1 MKKLFVTTAALLLL
15 IVAPIVVA
23 TPALAANE
31 LVFDADTTIDL
42 SDPDTDLTILN
53 NSQVDSM
60 TRNAGS
66 VDFTMSTDG
75 KLTIRSSAR
84 KTMSH
89 NSTALPVNY
98 TCGSSYSEITI
109 PALVGVSAST
119 FRITITSD
127 TCTTSGGTTGSS
139 GGGGGGGGVT
149 TTIETTAPA
158 ETTTEAT
165 ETTVA
170 ETTTVDTV
178 TTETATTESAD
189 TAFAQKIVEIATEA
203 TEVISASA
211 ETIALNVGAS
221 RDVSVEQTTVS
232 TYVAPIISSIANVS
246 SQTQTVITNFIA
258 YGTQTT
264 TVLGAG
270 ERAGVINSF
279 KKAYSKLPTSE
290 VDWQDAIKIANGR
303 FPSQQSIKKEQ
314 EALKTFIKIYKRLP
328 DFSNTH
334 DEAALKIVTYGIR
347 PTTRNLDSEKFAIKV
362 FKSVYG
368 NNPTTTTDWDI
379 MRAISYSG
387 ATR

>member
-1 MKKLFVTTAALLLL
+1 MKKLFVTTVALLLF
-15 IVAPIVVA
+15 VAPIVVA
-23 TPALAANE
+23 RPALAANE

-42 SDPDTDLTILN
+42 SSPDTDLTILN

-60 TRNAGS
+60 TTNAGS
-66 VDFTMSTDG
+66 IAFTMSTDG
-75 KLTIRSSAR
+75 KLTLRSASR

-89 NSTALPVNY
+89 NSTSLPINY
-98 TCGSSYSEITI
+98 TCGASYSEIEI

-119 FRITITSD
+119 FTITVTSD
-127 TCTTSGGTTGSS
+127 TCTTVGGTTG
-139 GGGGGGGGVT
+139 GGGGGGGGVSTTVETQPATTET
-149 TTIETTAPA
+149 TTTTA
-158 ETTTEAT
+158 TTEAT
-165 ETTVA
+165 ATT
-170 ETTTVDTV
+170 ETTTA
-178 TTETATTESAD
+178 ESATTE
-189 TAFAQKIVEIATEA
+189 FAQKIVVIATEA
-203 TEVISASA
+203 TQVMSATA

-232 TYVAPIISSIANVS
+232 TYVTPLISDLSNVS
-246 SQTQTVITNFIA
+246 NQSQTMITNFIA

-264 TVLGAG
+264 KVLGAG
-270 ERAGVINSF
+270 ERAGVVNSF

-303 FPSQQSIKKEQ
+303 FPAQQSITKEQ

-334 DEAALKIVTYGIR
+334 DEAALKVVTYGIR

-368 NNPTTTTDWDI
+368 NNPSNTTDWDI